1 MAVKFDKWNVKTNLK
16 RTFAMAADLRP
27 KSNMAAVA
35 SFKNLQP
42 QQLTNCSLG
51 TEGVTFDFFLGNR
64 SLAADSEQENEKK
77 NAKSMSPCFMRNHDF
92 ASFECHE
99 FASFWRKVAREN
111 EKPFAFYSA
120 VFFFTGSFRNF
131 PSTMMIT
138 GWHGGKNK

>member
-92 ASFECHE
+92 TSFECHE
-99 FASFWRKVAREN
+99 FASFWRKGCPKKRKTVRIL
-111 EKPFAFYSA
+111 FSC
-120 VFFFTGSFRNF
+120 FFFTGNFRNF